1 MNCSSCS
8 HENPPGA
15 KFCLECGSPVARRC
29 PACSTDALPTAKFC
43 PECGAALQ
51 GAVVRVQVSDLEPR
65 STAAEA
71 PDIRPDAERRQLTV
85 MFCEIERD
93 QAVSRV

>member
-1 MNCSSCS
+1 
-8 HENPPGA
+8 
-15 KFCLECGSPVARRC
+15 
-29 PACSTDALPTAKFC
+29 
-43 PECGAALQ
+43 
-51 GAVVRVQVSDLEPR
+51 VVRVQVSDLEPR